1 MKKQLFQLLKILIS
15 ILLLIFC
22 FSLVDYNSVLKIISN
37 QSKILF
43 ILSSLLIFL
52 TLILATFRWKI
63 ICKTLNIAIGF
74 KELLNIAL
82 FSNFIGQVLPGGGI
96 LGEVSKIFLIKNK
109 NITKVQIIKSVI
121 YDKLFG
127 LFIAFS
133 FFVISLI
140 YFSYFILNL
149 FDQMTILIIL
159 SIFLILII
167 LMYFCYLKFKKYFR
181 VWFPIDKKYFLKS
194 IIISILIYVI
204 VFISFAFLSYPNIN
218 GESLFIILICFP
230 IIHFLKSFPISIS
243 GWGIREIAAIYLFS
257 YFEVSKEVALSISI
271 SFGAIILISSFYGLA
286 ICIPYNLKKN
296 KVNFPS

>member
-15 ILLLIFC
+15 ISLLIFC

-74 KELLNIAL
+74 KELLSIAL

-286 ICIPYNLKKN
+286 ICILYNFKIN